1 MFAVQCPTY
10 FEMLPRVHVF
20 NGGLEGFAEKWV
32 NAETQVMKCMRKKN
46 NDEFIPK
53 QNRAQD
59 QDDLVFNL
67 TESFVRNFLGLLSID
82 KFPLQ
87 TVRFK
92 FKLPWTNSKVQMA
105 VALRE
110 A

>member
-1 MFAVQCPTY
+1 
-10 FEMLPRVHVF
+10 
-20 NGGLEGFAEKWV
+20 
-32 NAETQVMKCMRKKN
+32 MKCMRKKN

-92 FKLPWTNSKVQMA
+92 FKLRWTNSKVQMA

-110 A
+110 AWEY